1 MRSTESKAGMCMRS
15 IHESVIGSEAKLQP
29 YTVRLRA
36 SAVSH
41 PHEALYDL
49 GCQSTC
55 NDLNAMRTEEFATV
69 CRKDKPKRH
78 FRRRSLYVLYVSP
91 RGGTVCHPPC
101 IMVTEWG
108 AVKSGPSPEYIPTN
122 MYAAAGRRAEPGGQ
136 DQDEVVGRS
145 AVWESIRVATVRTRK
160 ALPAWP
166 QRRLLYSTN
175 QIAEAPLT
183 TAF

>member
-36 SAVSH
+36 SAVSR

-108 AVKSGPSPEYIPTN
+108 AVKSGPSPEYTFPQTCTLRQ
-122 MYAAAGRRAEPGGQ
+122 AGGLN
-136 DQDEVVGRS
+136 
-145 AVWESIRVATVRTRK
+145 RVDRTRT
-160 ALPAWP
+160 
-166 QRRLLYSTN
+166 RLWDVLQYGN
-175 QIAEAPLT
+175 QSGSPP
-183 TAF
+183 